1 MSNNPLSNFFR
12 IPGLSITLPTKG
24 AYNNFETTLT
34 GEIETYPFSTEDEL
48 YLSNPDSLL
57 SGSALEHL
65 VRSCVPSF
73 KDNPRD
79 LIMED
84 INAILLAAKYS
95 TYGDELEMEITCPE
109 CGEVF
114 KVSFSIKEI
123 LLNIK
128 YFPDETVVETNN
140 GLKIY
145 IKPLDLKSYV
155 KLQLEEIKNISLVQK
170 ILNQDIPEEERLKLL
185 SPSVV
190 SMVNNSIDTISMGI
204 EKIIANNGELVV
216 TNPVHIKSFI
226 ENTTSSLTKMI
237 RKKQEDLLTYG
248 IQKSVDVTCNKC
260 HHEWKSKLDVDPT
273 SFFAQNS

>member
-1 MSNNPLSNFFR
+1 MSNNPLSQFFR

-24 AYNNFETTLT
+24 VYNNFETTLT
-34 GEIETYPFSTEDEL
+34 GEIETFPFTTEDEL

-65 VRSCVPSF
+65 VKSCVPSF
-73 KDNPRD
+73 KDDPRD

-84 INAILLAAKYS
+84 INAILLAVKHS

-114 KVSFSIKEI
+114 KVSFSIKDI

-155 KLQLEEIKNISLVQK
+155 KLQLEEIKNISLVQR

-204 EKIIANNGELVV
+204 EKIVATEENLVV

-226 ENTTSSLTKMI
+226 ENTTSSLTKLI
-237 RKKQEDLLTYG
+237 RKKQEDLLSYG
-248 IQKSVDVTCNKC
+248 IQKTVDVTCNKC
-260 HHEWKSKLDVDPT
+260 HHEWKAKLDVDPT